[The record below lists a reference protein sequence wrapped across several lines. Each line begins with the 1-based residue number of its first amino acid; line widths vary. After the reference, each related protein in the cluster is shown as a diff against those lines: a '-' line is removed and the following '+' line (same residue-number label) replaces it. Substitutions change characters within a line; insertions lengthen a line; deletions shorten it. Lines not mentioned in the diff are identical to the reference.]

1 MYRSYVMICGG
12 PNCTLLAG
20 RQEKLAEEF
29 EVQLKLA
36 GLRKEVQVMRGG
48 CLGLC
53 SSGPNVAVFP
63 EGTIYSHVHVE
74 DVAEIVSEHLL
85 KGGRVDRLLYNENEA
100 TSTVRSLEETEFY
113 KKQLRIALRNC
124 GVIDPQNID
133 EYIARDGY
141 AALEKCLTELTP
153 DEVIQIV
160 LDSGLRG
167 RGGAGF
173 PTGLKWRF
181 ASGERG
187 QVQKYV
193 CCNADEGDPGAF
205 MDRSVLEGDPHSIIE
220 AMAIAGYAIGA
231 SQGYIYVRAEYPIAV
246 KHLQI
251 ALEQARSYGLL
262 GEDIFGTGFSFDLEI
277 KLGAGGF
284 RMRGRDRPDD
294 LHRRETGR
302 APAPAALP
310 GGEGLVPA
318 AHHPKQRGDLRQH
331 LPHHSAGGGVVL
343 LHRQR
348 EEQGDQGIC
357 PGRAYPEHRPGG
369 GAHGHH
375 PAHYR
380 GGDRGRH
387 PPREEIQG
395 RPDRRPLRR
404 MHPRGA
410 HRHPYRLRQSGRH
423 RDHDGLRG
431 PDRDG

>member
-173 PTGLKWRF
+173 PTGTEVALCQRRNGARYRNMSAATRTRATPGPSWTGACWR
-181 ASGERG
+181 ATPTVSSRPWPSRAMPSGPAR
-187 QVQKYV
+187 
-193 CCNADEGDPGAF
+193 
-205 MDRSVLEGDPHSIIE
+205 
-220 AMAIAGYAIGA
+220 AI
-231 SQGYIYVRAEYPIAV
+231 S
-246 KHLQI
+246 
-251 ALEQARSYGLL
+251 
-262 GEDIFGTGFSFDLEI
+262 T
-277 KLGAGGF
+277 
-284 RMRGRDRPDD
+284 
-294 LHRRETGR
+294 
-302 APAPAALP
+302 
-310 GGEGLVPA
+310 
-318 AHHPKQRGDLRQH
+318 
-331 LPHHSAGGGVVL
+331 
-343 LHRQR
+343 
-348 EEQGDQGIC
+348 
-357 PGRAYPEHRPGG
+357 
-369 GAHGHH
+369 
-375 PAHYR
+375 
-380 GGDRGRH
+380 
-387 PPREEIQG
+387 
-395 RPDRRPLRR
+395 
-404 MHPRGA
+404 
-410 HRHPYRLRQSGRH
+410 SGRSTPS
-423 RDHDGLRG
+423 R
-431 PDRDG
+431 

>member
-277 KLGAGGF
+277 KLGAGAFVCGEETAL
-284 RMRGRDRPDD
+284 MTSIEGQ
-294 LHRRETGR
+294 TGR

-331 LPHHSAGGGVVL
+331 LPRSFCGGRSGSPPSAARRARGPRYLPWAGVS
-343 LHRQR
+343 RTPAWWR
-348 EEQGDQGIC
+348 C
-357 PGRAYPEHRPGG
+357 PWAPPCALSWRRSGAASPTGRSSR
-369 GAHGHH
+369 
-375 PAHYR
+375 
-380 GGDRGRH
+380 
-387 PPREEIQG
+387 PPRPAAPPADASP
-395 RPDRRPLRR
+395 RSTSTPLSTTTIW
-404 MHPRGA
+404 P
-410 HRHPYRLRQSGRH
+410 PSG
-423 RDHDGLRG
+423 
-431 PDRDG
+431 P